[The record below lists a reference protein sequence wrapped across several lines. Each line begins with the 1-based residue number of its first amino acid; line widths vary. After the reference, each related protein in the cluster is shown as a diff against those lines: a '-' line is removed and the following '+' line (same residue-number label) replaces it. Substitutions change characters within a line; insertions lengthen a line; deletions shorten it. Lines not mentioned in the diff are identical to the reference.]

1 MKINQIN
8 FKKEKVLKKMD
19 DHSNEK
25 MENDKQ
31 IKQLEYNE
39 KKMQK

>member
-1 MKINQIN
+1 
-8 FKKEKVLKKMD
+8 MD

-31 IKQLEYNE
+31 MKQLEYNE
-39 KKMQK
+39 IKMQKEFKGQSKENNS